1 MALATLVSIIWG
13 LAFVA
18 IKYGLDS
25 FSAPQ
30 LTIIR
35 FVIGALPAFFVPPPR
50 RSFAWI
56 VAIGLSLFTGQFL
69 LLFFAYSEGLPAGLA
84 SVTQQMQA
92 FFTVLLAAIFLRDL
106 PSVQQCAGMTIAFT
120 GLALIALTVGSE
132 FPPVALALALA
143 GALSWAVGNVL
154 VKHRADIPVFP
165 LVVWCSLIPPLPALA
180 LSLAVDPTPDLVAA
194 LAGAS
199 WLSIGAA
206 LYLGVGATTVA
217 YAIWGRLLQDYP
229 TGAVAPF
236 ALIAPCTGVVASA
249 IAFGEVFSPLRYAG
263 MALVLTGLAVVVL
276 RRIPVGS
283 PRSVRGR

>member
-1 MALATLVSIIWG
+1 MRTLPSRDMALATLVSVIWG

-30 LTIIR
+30 LTVIR
-35 FVIGALPAFFVPPPR
+35 FVIGALPAFFVPRPR
-50 RSFAWI
+50 FSFASI

-106 PSVQQCAGMTIAFT
+106 PSVQQGAGMTIAFT
-120 GLALIALTVGSE
+120 GLALI
-132 FPPVALALALA
+132 
-143 GALSWAVGNVL
+143 ALSWAVGNVL

-180 LSLAVDPTPDLVAA
+180 LSLAGDPTPDLVAA
-194 LAGAS
+194 
-199 WLSIGAA
+199 
-206 LYLGVGATTVA
+206 
-217 YAIWGRLLQDYP
+217 
-229 TGAVAPF
+229 
-236 ALIAPCTGVVASA
+236 
-249 IAFGEVFSPLRYAG
+249 
-263 MALVLTGLAVVVL
+263 
-276 RRIPVGS
+276 
-283 PRSVRGR
+283 

>member
-1 MALATLVSIIWG
+1 MRTLPSRDMALATLVSIIWG

-120 GLALIALTVGSE
+120 GLALIALNVGSE

-165 LVVWCSLIPPLPALA
+165 RRLVQPYTAAAGARAFACCRSDARSGRRA
-180 LSLAVDPTPDLVAA
+180 GRRLVAQ
-194 LAGAS
+194 
-199 WLSIGAA
+199 
-206 LYLGVGATTVA
+206 Y
-217 YAIWGRLLQDYP
+217 R
-229 TGAVAPF
+229 
-236 ALIAPCTGVVASA
+236 CSA
-249 IAFGEVFSPLRYAG
+249 IPGCWCNDGCLRDLGSAAAG
-263 MALVLTGLAVVVL
+263 LSDRRRSALRPHCAVHRRRRLGDSL
-276 RRIPVGS
+276 RRGV
-283 PRSVRGR
+283 

>member
-1 MALATLVSIIWG
+1 MRTLPSRDMALATLVSIIWG

-25 FSAPQ
+25 FSPPQ

-35 FVIGALPAFFVPPPR
+35 FVIGALPAFFVPRPR

-69 LLFFAYSEGLPAGLA
+69 LLFFAYSEGLPAGFA

-120 GLALIALTVGSE
+120 GLALIALNVGSE

-154 VKHRADIPVFP
+154 VKHR
-165 LVVWCSLIPPLPALA
+165 
-180 LSLAVDPTPDLVAA
+180 PTYRCFR
-194 LAGAS
+194 S
-199 WLSIGAA
+199 SSGAA
-206 LYLGVGATTVA
+206 LYRRCRRSRFRLLSIRRPIWSPRWPAPRGSVSVQRYTWVLVQRRLLTRSGVGCCRT
-217 YAIWGRLLQDYP
+217 IRQ
-229 TGAVAPF
+229 AP
-236 ALIAPCTGVVASA
+236 
-249 IAFGEVFSPLRYAG
+249 
-263 MALVLTGLAVVVL
+263 
-276 RRIPVGS
+276 
-283 PRSVRGR
+283 

>member
-1 MALATLVSIIWG
+1 MALATLVSVIWG

-30 LTIIR
+30 LTVIR
-35 FVIGALPAFFVPPPR
+35 FVIGALPAFFVPRPR
-50 RSFAWI
+50 LSFAWI

-106 PSVQQCAGMTIAFT
+106 PSVQQGAGMTIAFT
-120 GLALIALTVGSE
+120 GLALIALTVGAE

-154 VKHRADIPVFP
+154 VKHRGRHTGVSARR
-165 LVVWCSLIPPLPALA
+165 LVQPYTAAAGARAFACCRSDARFGRRA
-180 LSLAVDPTPDLVAA
+180 GRRLVAQ
-194 LAGAS
+194 
-199 WLSIGAA
+199 
-206 LYLGVGATTVA
+206 Y
-217 YAIWGRLLQDYP
+217 R
-229 TGAVAPF
+229 
-236 ALIAPCTGVVASA
+236 CSA
-249 IAFGEVFSPLRYAG
+249 ISGCWCNDGCLRDLGSAAAGLSDRRRSALRPHCPLHRRRRLG
-263 MALVLTGLAVVVL
+263 DSL
-276 RRIPVGS
+276 RRGV
-283 PRSVRGR
+283 